1 MAVATATTNS
11 GLHFRVGDFETLTEG
26 LDYAAKGETGYNF
39 FSPRGELIE
48 SQPYSA
54 VRDQA
59 LELAQGLVR
68 AGYREGSRFAIVAET
83 TPHFPVFFYACQYA
97 GLIPV
102 PMPLHIHMG
111 GRESYVER
119 LRGMLR
125 GSGAVGAVASEE
137 MLGFLKEAALGLTI
151 DCGTPDDFLRLPGA
165 GGDLRPLV
173 KDGPCYIQYSSGST
187 SAPKGVLITQGA
199 ITSNAR
205 AIARHGLDLR
215 PGDRSI
221 SWLPLYHDM
230 GLVGFCITPML
241 SQVTVDYLATASF
254 ARRPLVWLKLLTSMG
269 DTISFSPTFGY
280 ELCTRRGLNGSAASM
295 DLSSWRVAGIGGEMV
310 RADILNRFADIF
322 GQVGFRREAF
332 LPSYGL
338 AESTLAVSFS
348 KLDQGPVIDCIDRD
362 HLAATGEARPAKVN
376 GDRGQLPRT
385 RSFLVCGG
393 AMPEHDIEIR
403 DDNNQPQPD
412 RIVGRVIIR
421 GPSVMA
427 GYFGNQ
433 QGTMASMT
441 PDGWLDTGDLGY
453 MLDGQLVIS
462 GRRKDL
468 VIHNGRNIWP
478 QDVEWAV
485 EKLDSVRV
493 GDVACFSVGEAEGEN
508 TSDVVVVVQCRLQ
521 DEAERAELRRLVA
534 ATVHQTAGINCQ
546 VLLAPT
552 RSLTF
557 TSSGKLSRAAVK
569 RDYLTGDL
577 PDLPNGEGIAAGV
590 ETSPQAAVAAAQ

>member
-1 MAVATATTNS
+1 M
-11 GLHFRVGDFETLTEG
+11 
-26 LDYAAKGETGYNF
+26 
-39 FSPRGELIE
+39 
-48 SQPYSA
+48 
-54 VRDQA
+54 
-59 LELAQGLVR
+59 
-68 AGYREGSRFAIVAET
+68 
-83 TPHFPVFFYACQYA
+83 
-97 GLIPV
+97 
-102 PMPLHIHMG
+102 
-111 GRESYVER
+111 
-119 LRGMLR
+119 
-125 GSGAVGAVASEE
+125 
-137 MLGFLKEAALGLTI
+137 
-151 DCGTPDDFLRLPGA
+151 PGA

-187 SAPKGVLITQGA
+187 SAPKGVLITQGE

-362 HLAATGEARPAKVN
+362 HLAATGEARPVKAI
-376 GDRGQLPRT
+376 GESGQLPRT

-393 AMPEHDIEIR
+393 AMPGHEIEIR
-403 DDNNQPQPD
+403 DDNNQAQPD
-412 RIVGRVIIR
+412 RVVGRVIIR

-468 VIHNGRNIWP
+468 IIHNGRNIWP

-493 GDVACFSVGEAEGEN
+493 GDVACFAVDETESE
-508 TSDVVVVVQCRLQ
+508 TKSDVVVVVAMPAAGTKPNALK
-521 DEAERAELRRLVA
+521 LRRLVA
-534 ATVHQTAGINCQ
+534 ATVHQTAGINCH

-577 PDLPNGEGIAAGV
+577 PDLPDSDGISV
-590 ETSPQAAVAAAQ
+590 SVDTPPRAAVAAAQ